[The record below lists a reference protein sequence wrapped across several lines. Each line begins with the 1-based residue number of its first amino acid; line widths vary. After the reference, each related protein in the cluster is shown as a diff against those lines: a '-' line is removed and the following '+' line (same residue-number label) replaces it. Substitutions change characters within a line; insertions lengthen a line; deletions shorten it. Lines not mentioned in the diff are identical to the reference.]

1 MPICRSACKTGKS
14 SVDPDGGGALPQ
26 GSSAQRVLCATLMVT
41 GCHLFMLFS
50 LKVGGKGK
58 ATCTAEKTQEMTE
71 TKFALHAMSA
81 WLLWNGGKPGKVG
94 AEPPW
99 MA

>member
-1 MPICRSACKTGKS
+1 MGKS

-41 GCHLFMLFS
+41 GCQLFMLFS
-50 LKVGGKGK
+50 LKVGGEGKGH
-58 ATCTAEKTQEMTE
+58 AYSRENPEVEMTE